1 LLAQRGPV
9 RSRLIHDAT
18 KAANSWQTRLE
29 AWPLVRPVLERIYE
43 KRFAGNGYG
52 AFRGVFASF
61 EEAERSAPNNK
72 PLGFATQDYAEE
84 FADRRSR
91 IFSFDYPVM
100 FWLAPLLRNPSRL
113 FDYGG
118 HCGTHFYAYAQYI
131 DYSPEMRWVVCD
143 MLEIMRYG
151 EKIAAEQGGKQLT
164 FTERFADADG
174 ADVLLAAGSL
184 QYVESPTFSESLATL
199 KSLPKHIVLN
209 KLPLSEGPTY
219 VTLQNG
225 GVAFHPM
232 HVFNRKEFID
242 SISGLGYKLVDQWT
256 VPSHAGRIPF
266 HPEASF
272 TAHSGLYFRIND

>member
-1 LLAQRGPV
+1 MP
-9 RSRLIHDAT
+9 INDAT
-18 KAANSWQTRLE
+18 KSGSGWQTSLE
-29 AWPLVRPVLERIYE
+29 TWPILRPLLERFYE
-43 KRFAGNGYG
+43 KRFARNGYG

-100 FWLAPLLRNPSRL
+100 FWLAPLLSGPIRL
-113 FDYGG
+113 FDFGG

-131 DYSPEMRWVVCD
+131 DYSPELQWVVCD
-143 MLEIMRYG
+143 MPEIMKYG
-151 EKIAAEQGGKQLT
+151 MQIAVEQGKKQLT
-164 FTERFADADG
+164 FAEGFADADG

-184 QYVESPTFSESLATL
+184 QYVESPTFSVSLA
-199 KSLPKHIVLN
+199 SLRSRPKHLVLN
-209 KLPLSEGPTY
+209 KLPLYDGPTF

-232 HVFNRKEFID
+232 YVFNRRDFIE
-242 SISGLGYKLVDQWT
+242 SICGLGYRLVDQWT

-266 HPEASF
+266 HPAASF
-272 TAHSGLYFRIND
+272 PAHSGLYFRLGS

>member
-1 LLAQRGPV
+1 
-9 RSRLIHDAT
+9 LI
-18 KAANSWQTRLE
+18 
-29 AWPLVRPVLERIYE
+29 RPVLERIYE

-61 EEAERSAPNNK
+61 AEAARSAPNNK

-100 FWLAPLLRNPSRL
+100 FWLAPLLRRPAKL

-131 DYSPEMRWVVCD
+131 DYSPEMQWVVCD
-143 MLEIMRYG
+143 MPEIMQYG
-151 EKIAAEQGGKQLT
+151 EKIAAEQGKKQLT
-164 FTERFADADG
+164 FSGRFTDADG
-174 ADVLLAAGSL
+174 VDVLLAAGSL

-199 KSLPKHIVLN
+199 KTLPRHLVLN
-209 KLPLSEGPTY
+209 KLPLYDGRTI

-225 GVAFHPM
+225 RVAFHPM
-232 HVFNRKEFID
+232 YVFNRKDFID
-242 SISGLGYKLVDQWT
+242 SICRLGYKLVDQWT

-272 TAHSGLYFRIND
+272 PAHSGLYFRLPDRRQRWL